1 MNLSLCLSR
10 LSRVA
15 GWLCLV
21 SPLPALSV
29 PTPADWNGALA
40 AIDAQIRA
48 ATGPTYQQG
57 NAVNVLPGVIEARLE
72 QKRVIL
78 VEAGFNWFAPAGAVG
93 GYDYGNFFSFT
104 GAAGQTDTQLRI
116 VETTAATLLF
126 RRGYPNEPSRRLGAW
141 WGDGYLSPEA
151 TRDQLAV
158 LAAWGS
164 PLTGIYVVSVPAGT
178 RMLAGLTSPMQADA
192 EFRAGGAVQYWLNSR
207 ENDWLVHALHA
218 PDYLGSYVVAMTG
231 AQKLNRELIGGLGT
245 QLRDTA
251 LRDDSGAA
259 GVDNGVESWVRVST
273 VDTDYRPLPDGE
285 IAARGESVLL
295 GCGWTLAGSAAT
307 ARVWAGA
314 VVGRSTL
321 RQRDERSGVAG
332 RIDGNF
338 GGLYAIYRR
347 PSSDHF
353 PWYVGGSVL
362 HGRLWFDNTV
372 PGYLGR
378 GLEQRHRGMVVAGA
392 LEVGVPLSFGTGWT
406 VAPRAQLAASR
417 IGRTA
422 FRDELGAAVSV
433 KRGHSG
439 WAELGAQVE
448 RVLLQRG
455 DRRLAWW
462 LSGVAVREFSGGP
475 AVDVAGETA
484 TGRRLGPAYQV
495 DTGLR
500 LGWAGRCSLQGAIG
514 RVLDGERGCR
524 GSASLTVA
532 W

>member
-1 MNLSLCLSR
+1 MNLSVSLSR
-10 LSRVA
+10 LSHVA

-21 SPLPALSV
+21 APLPALSV

-48 ATGPTYQQG
+48 ANGSTYQQG
-57 NAVNVLPGVIEARLE
+57 NAVNVLPGVTAMLLE
-72 QKRVIL
+72 QKRLIL
-78 VEAGFNWFAPAGAVG
+78 VDAGFTWFAPASAAG
-93 GYDYGNFFSFT
+93 GYDYGNFYSFT

-116 VETTAATLLF
+116 VETTEATLLF
-126 RRGYPNEPSRRLGAW
+126 RRGHPNEPSRRLGAW
-141 WGDGYLSPEA
+141 WSEGYLSPDA

-164 PLTGIYVVSVPAGT
+164 PLTGLYVASVPAGT
-178 RMLAGLTSPMQADA
+178 RMLAGLTSPMQAGA
-192 EFRAGGAVQYWLNSR
+192 EFRAGGAGQYWLNSR
-207 ENDWLVHALHA
+207 DNDWLVYALHA

-231 AQKLNRELIGGLGT
+231 AQKLNRELVGGLGA

-259 GVDNGVESWVRVST
+259 GAENGAESWLRVST

-307 ARVWAGA
+307 ARVRAGV

-332 RIDGNF
+332 RIDGNV

-347 PSSDHF
+347 PSAERF
-353 PWYVGGSVL
+353 PWYASGSVL

-378 GLEQRHRGMVVAGA
+378 SLAQRHRGTVVAGA
-392 LEVGVPLSFGTGWT
+392 LEVGVPLSLGAGWT
-406 VAPRAQLAASR
+406 VAPHGQLAASR
-417 IGRTA
+417 IGRSA

-433 KRGHSG
+433 DRGHAC
-439 WAELGAQVE
+439 WAKLGAQVG
-448 RVLLQRG
+448 RVLLRRG

-475 AVDVAGETA
+475 AVDVAGELV
-484 TGRRLGPAYQV
+484 TGHRLRPGYEV

-500 LGWAGRCSLQGAIG
+500 FGWAGRCSLQVTVG
-514 RVLDGERGCR
+514 RVLAGERGFR
-524 GSASLTVA
+524 GSAALTVA